1 MLMPEVRESPGKLIR
16 LSCKRDILKLPE
28 IGLDEPFL
36 EAGGDSLTAMTLVM
50 RVEQEFSIK
59 VPLMAFFDAATIR
72 LQAELIDRMIKES
85 G

>member
-1 MLMPEVRESPGKLIR
+1 
-16 LSCKRDILKLPE
+16 
-28 IGLDEPFL
+28 
-36 EAGGDSLTAMTLVM
+36 MTLVM